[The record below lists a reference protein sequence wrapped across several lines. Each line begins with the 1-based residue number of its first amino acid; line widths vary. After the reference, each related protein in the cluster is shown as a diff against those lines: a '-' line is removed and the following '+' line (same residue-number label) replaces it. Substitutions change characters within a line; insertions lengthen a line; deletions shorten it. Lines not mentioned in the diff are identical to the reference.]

1 MYRDHAPLI
10 GAAMR
15 EDPEIFKRGC
25 VFVILSI
32 RTGIDRLDG
41 QMAEVDEQRASA
53 PCLFGWK
60 RRAYQHIQLHGRRLH
75 TTLMDVWNADPM
87 DARQWSH
94 GAEHEVIR
102 TLLEVP
108 GLGIVKAAFVAQLF
122 GFDVACIDSRNAER
136 EGRKRDAFKYDKTR
150 KREARLDKL
159 LALYLSATHGRAEE
173 YWDAWCDY
181 VGADY
186 KRTGEQI
193 SAMHLVI
200 LPDTYVPF

>member
-1 MYRDHAPLI
+1 MYRHHAPLI

-15 EDPEIFKRGC
+15 EDPEIFKRAC

-32 RTGIDRLDG
+32 RTGINRLES
-41 QMAEVDEQRASA
+41 QMDEVDEQRASA

-60 RRAYQHIQLHGRRLH
+60 RKAYQHIQLHGRRLH
-75 TTLMDVWNADPM
+75 AHLSAQALAVTIGNLSDLEASRE
-87 DARQWSH
+87 A
-94 GAEHEVIR
+94 IR

-136 EGRKRDAFKYDKTR
+136 EGRKREGFKMDKGKTSP
-150 KREARLDKL
+150 ARLDKL
-159 LALYLSATHGRAEE
+159 LALYLSVTHGRAEE
-173 YWDAWCDY
+173 YWDAWCNY
-181 VGADY
+181 VALDY
-186 KRTGEQI
+186 KLSGEEI

-200 LPDTYVPF
+200 VPDNYIPF